1 VIGYSG
7 RAAAHNDTAS
17 LGPYIIQSTFTLVA
31 PTLIAATIYMMFGRL
46 ARVMC
51 AENHSIVRVSLLTKL
66 FVGGDVLAFFC
77 QSGSAGLLM
86 MQDLANIGK
95 AMVIVGLIIQILSFG
110 LFMVT
115 SAIFHKRV
123 VSDLTLKALSADI
136 SWPRI
141 MRLLYA
147 ISLMIMIRSI
157 YRLAEYVQGTEGYL
171 SSHEWT
177 LYVFDSVP
185 MLLSS
190 ILMMAEFPNT
200 LQQTVL

>member
-1 VIGYSG
+1 
-7 RAAAHNDTAS
+7 
-17 LGPYIIQSTFTLVA
+17 
-31 PTLIAATIYMMFGRL
+31 
-46 ARVMC
+46 
-51 AENHSIVRVSLLTKL
+51 
-66 FVGGDVLAFFC
+66 
-77 QSGSAGLLM
+77 
-86 MQDLANIGK
+86 
-95 AMVIVGLIIQILSFG
+95 
-110 LFMVT
+110 
-115 SAIFHKRV
+115 
-123 VSDLTLKALSADI
+123 
-136 SWPRI
+136 
-141 MRLLYA
+141 LYA